1 MGKIKNIVFDL
12 GGVILDLDRDRAVR
26 RFEQIGLSDA
36 EELIDPY
43 HQKGIFLDL
52 EEGRIDRNE
61 FYRLLR
67 EHMRKDVPE
76 KDIDYAWMGFVVALP
91 EYKLDYILKLRENY
105 KVYLLSNT
113 NPIIMGWAR
122 TGEFSSTGNPITHY
136 FDKIYTSY
144 EMGVCKPAA
153 RIFNLMM
160 KDADMNPEETLF
172 VDDGKSN
179 TDMAS
184 GMGFVTYTPAN
195 GEDWREA
202 LNEILNKR

>member
-1 MGKIKNIVFDL
+1 M
-12 GGVILDLDRDRAVR
+12 
-26 RFEQIGLSDA
+26 
-36 EELIDPY
+36 
-43 HQKGIFLDL
+43 

-67 EHMRKDVPE
+67 EHVRKDVPE

-122 TGEFSSTGNPITHY
+122 TGEFASTGNPITHY

-144 EMGVCKPAA
+144 EMGVCRACGPS
-153 RIFNLMM
+153 F
-160 KDADMNPEETLF
+160 
-172 VDDGKSN
+172 
-179 TDMAS
+179 
-184 GMGFVTYTPAN
+184 
-195 GEDWREA
+195 
-202 LNEILNKR
+202 

>member
-67 EHMRKDVPE
+67 EHMG
-76 KDIDYAWMGFVVALP
+76 I
-91 EYKLDYILKLRENY
+91 
-105 KVYLLSNT
+105 
-113 NPIIMGWAR
+113 
-122 TGEFSSTGNPITHY
+122 
-136 FDKIYTSY
+136 
-144 EMGVCKPAA
+144 
-153 RIFNLMM
+153 
-160 KDADMNPEETLF
+160 
-172 VDDGKSN
+172 
-179 TDMAS
+179 
-184 GMGFVTYTPAN
+184 
-195 GEDWREA
+195 
-202 LNEILNKR
+202 